1 MKKLLI
7 IALLVFTSVITKQTV
22 TAGDY
27 QTYQDV
33 SFEFRSVKLL
43 EDYATSDYTKYY
55 KLLKKKRFWGW
66 RSFIVFENEKA
77 YFTRETLYVIEND
90 GTTPITETFS
100 FKSSKT
106 TKVQYSASGSVSVNA
121 SGKKGGFKLGL
132 DNQLKS
138 TISGSSSSMLEEKV
152 SIKVLVDPQTKLLV
166 QIKGEGKITNG
177 VAKYFRFYRN
187 VKKGG
192 FEIFVV
198 TTEYYSLEK
207 VKIDEN

>member
-7 IALLVFTSVITKQTV
+7 MALLIFTSVISKQTV
-22 TAGDY
+22 SAGDY

-33 SFEFRSVKLL
+33 TFKFDSVKLL
-43 EDYATSDYTKYY
+43 EDYATSDYSKHY
-55 KLLKKKRFWGW
+55 KMLKKKRFWGW
-66 RSFIVFENEKA
+66 RTFIVFENEKS
-77 YFTRETLYVIEND
+77 YFTRETLYVISND
-90 GTTPITETFS
+90 GATPITETFS
-100 FKSSKT
+100 FTSSKT
-106 TKVQYSASGSVSVNA
+106 SKVQYSASGSVSVSA
-121 SGKKGGFKLGL
+121 DGKKDGFKFGL
-132 DNQLKS
+132 DKQLKS
-138 TISGSSSSMLEEKV
+138 TISVTNSSLLEEKV

-177 VAKYFRFYRN
+177 VAKYFRFYKN

-207 VKIDEN
+207 VSLDEN